1 MGGLLKILIGVAC
14 IAITAWVGPSWAGNL
29 NPSAKKVDRC
39 EKDYNFVV
47 NGEAAD
53 PLPEIGMKYFAVQ
66 FADCEEFG
74 VFSSRQ
80 MRNILDS
87 QVGPYF
93 TKYKADTGI
102 WRTAN

>member
-1 MGGLLKILIGVAC
+1 MDGSLKILVGVAC
-14 IAITAWVGPSWAGNL
+14 IAVGAASDSAAAGNL
-29 NPSAKKVDRC
+29 NPSAKKVERC
-39 EKDYNFVV
+39 EKDYFFVV
-47 NGEAAD
+47 NGEAAS
-53 PLPEIGMKYFAVQ
+53 PMPEIGMKYFAIQ

-80 MRNILDS
+80 VRNILDS

-102 WRTAN
+102 WRAAN